1 MPQAYDVSSLPP
13 FAPGQLGDADTYRAP
28 IDAILAMSALRS
40 PDDTA
45 LQWPKGQI
53 GFAALNRAV
62 SARAGYLTQWFE
74 TRFDRPLRG
83 ERLGVYCKKDPGAIL
98 TIFAALRAG
107 AIVVPLNPALKS
119 DQFAHIASNCD
130 MALAFVPA
138 KQAAELLSAG
148 GQTTNWVS
156 LDDAQDE
163 APGYHDLA
171 GWSMHDSTQPRAAA
185 EPDDTAILF
194 YTSGSTG
201 QPKGVMV
208 SHQSCVLGAACVA
221 DYLSLSAQ
229 DKTLALLPL
238 SFDYGFNQIVSTWM
252 AGGRVVLHD
261 FFLAGDVV
269 KATQRFDIT
278 GLAAVP
284 PLWHLLMDAKWPE
297 GAGESLRFL
306 TNSGGALSADLQSR
320 MKAQLPQAKIF
331 AMYGLT
337 EAFRSTYMDP
347 ARLSQKPTSMG
358 RAVPF
363 AQVFILNEAGE
374 IAAPGEPGELVHTG
388 PFVAKGYWN
397 DPEKTAKRFRP
408 VPAALRQYVDARFH
422 DRCVYSGD
430 QAYMD
435 DDGDFHF
442 AGRLDDMIKVLGNR
456 LSPQEVEDA
465 ACHSDDVSHAVAF
478 GVPDERTGAKLCLV
492 IEADGADELALLA
505 ALRRQLPS
513 YAVPSTVL
521 QLKPFL
527 RTPNGKIDRPGI
539 RAWAARR
546 IHNGEGVR

>member
-1 MPQAYDVSSLPP
+1 MPQVRDASSLPA
-13 FAPGQLGDADTYRAP
+13 FAPGQLHDADAYRAP
-28 IDAILAMSALRS
+28 IDAILAMAALRS
-40 PDDTA
+40 PTDTA

-53 GFAALNRAV
+53 SFGALDTAV
-62 SARAGYLTQWFE
+62 SARAGYLTHWFE
-74 TRFDRPLRG
+74 SRFDRPLRS
-83 ERLGVYCKKDPGAIL
+83 ERVGVYCKKDPGALL

-107 AIVVPLNPALKS
+107 AIVVPLNPALKAE
-119 DQFAHIASNCD
+119 QFAHIAANCQ
-130 MALAFVPA
+130 MAAAFVPPER
-138 KQAAELLSAG
+138 AAELSSLND
-148 GQTTNWVS
+148 QTTNWVS
-156 LDDAQDE
+156 LDDTQE
-163 APGYHDLA
+163 GSPGYHDVH
-171 GWSMHDSTQPRAAA
+171 GWSLHAGARPSTAAA
-185 EPDDTAILF
+185 PDDTAILF

-208 SHQSCVLGAACVA
+208 SHHACVLGAACVA
-221 DYLSLSAQ
+221 DFLSLSAA
-229 DKTLALLPL
+229 DRVLALLPL

-252 AGGRVVLHD
+252 AGGRAVLHD

-278 GLAAVP
+278 GIAAVP

-306 TNSGGALSADLQSR
+306 TNSGGALSPDLQNR
-320 MKAQLPQAKIF
+320 MKAHLPRADIF

-347 ARLSQKPTSMG
+347 ARLSLKRTSMG

-374 IAAPGEPGELVHTG
+374 IAAPGAPGELVHTG

-408 VPAALRQYVDARFH
+408 VPAALKQYVDKRYH
-422 DRCVYSGD
+422 GRCVYSGD
-430 QAYMD
+430 QAYVD
-435 DDGDFHF
+435 SDGDLYF

-465 ACHSDDVSHAVAF
+465 ACQSDSVSHAVAF
-478 GVPDERTGAKLCLV
+478 GLTDERAGAKLCLV
-492 IEADGADELALLA
+492 IEADGADEAALLA

-521 QLKPFL
+521 QMKPFL

-539 RAWAARR
+539 RAWAVER
-546 IHNGEGVR
+546 IHNGERAQ